1 MLEETVSDI
10 TLPHALT
17 GCFPWIDQEDNNG
30 IKPWHRVLRI
40 QFVNILIHISEVLGH
55 LDYIKDWIGDGTLFQ
70 VFHIVSQT
78 IAISTLREN
87 QSKSSLNLCNLFFNV
102 QITVLIMVSFVFVWR
117 IINDLG
123 SCFSVSVLFHI
134 AVLPL
139 RAKRKVVEVFLTG
152 KRLTE
157 EVLVLED
164 EMRRF
169 LCYYRD
175 KVIPDLSSR
184 LDSLDNGMCCYND
197 YKIFN
202 NYMNN
207 IKKLKHFFKTN
218 CLLMTFQSALYNWTR
233 YSAM

>member
-1 MLEETVSDI
+1 MEHSFK
-10 TLPHALT
+10 
-17 GCFPWIDQEDNNG
+17 CFIWF
-30 IKPWHRVLRI
+30 HR
-40 QFVNILIHISEVLGH
+40 QF
-55 LDYIKDWIGDGTLFQ
+55 
-70 VFHIVSQT
+70 
-78 IAISTLREN
+78 
-87 QSKSSLNLCNLFFNV
+87 KSSLNLCNLFFNV

-164 EMRRF
+164 EMRWF

>member
-1 MLEETVSDI
+1 M
-10 TLPHALT
+10 
-17 GCFPWIDQEDNNG
+17 
-30 IKPWHRVLRI
+30 
-40 QFVNILIHISEVLGH
+40 
-55 LDYIKDWIGDGTLFQ
+55 
-70 VFHIVSQT
+70 
-78 IAISTLREN
+78 
-87 QSKSSLNLCNLFFNV
+87 
-102 QITVLIMVSFVFVWR
+102 
-117 IINDLG
+117 
-123 SCFSVSVLFHI
+123 
-134 AVLPL
+134 LPL

-207 IKKLKHFFKTN
+207 IKNLNIFQDDLPTDDLPVCSVQLDEVQCYVEDDFQYLTIHKRFLAFSLNERSLAPVSGPRNILYGFDAVSVNKCLIYYVLCIFRESTNSINLIKLQWLVRGLF
-218 CLLMTFQSALYNWTR
+218 
-233 YSAM
+233 